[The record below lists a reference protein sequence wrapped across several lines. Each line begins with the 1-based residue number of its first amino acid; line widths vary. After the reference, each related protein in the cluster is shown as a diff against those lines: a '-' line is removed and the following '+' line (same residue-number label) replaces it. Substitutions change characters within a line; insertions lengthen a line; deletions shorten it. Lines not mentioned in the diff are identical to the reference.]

1 MTTIYTILLKK
12 KIQMICDF
20 FCKDNLQR
28 IFILELTNLYLIL
41 YLPQV
46 LKQSLDVIKCHQIIS
61 FVFQVLF
68 FFRKILLFLSQM
80 YAFIICHKAVVL
92 NEPRESEG
100 PLVVRLLCV
109 CVGASTWG
117 SVSWAAS
124 ASLCLAFSH
133 REHHLS
139 GSHAG
144 TLSWQSGHKVL
155 LFFSVSPLLSLGIEN
170 FFNWC

>member
-1 MTTIYTILLKK
+1 
-12 KIQMICDF
+12 MICDF

-109 CVGASTWG
+109 CVLVHPREGPLAGQRPQVCVWHLVTGSTTCQAHMRAPSPG
-117 SVSWAAS
+117 SQVTKYSS
-124 ASLCLAFSH
+124 S
-133 REHHLS
+133 
-139 GSHAG
+139 
-144 TLSWQSGHKVL
+144 
-155 LFFSVSPLLSLGIEN
+155 SV
-170 FFNWC
+170 

>member
-1 MTTIYTILLKK
+1 
-12 KIQMICDF
+12 MICDF

-46 LKQSLDVIKCHQIIS
+46 LKQSLDVIKCHQIIY
-61 FVFQVLF
+61 FVFQALF

-92 NEPRESEG
+92 NEPRECEG

-117 SVSWAAS
+117 SISPKAS
-124 ASLCLAFSH
+124 ACLCLAF
-133 REHHLS
+133 
-139 GSHAG
+139 
-144 TLSWQSGHKVL
+144 QSLGAPPVRLTCRHPLMAVR
-155 LFFSVSPLLSLGIEN
+155 SQSTPLLQCEFTAFSWDRKFLQLMLKN
-170 FFNWC
+170 LP